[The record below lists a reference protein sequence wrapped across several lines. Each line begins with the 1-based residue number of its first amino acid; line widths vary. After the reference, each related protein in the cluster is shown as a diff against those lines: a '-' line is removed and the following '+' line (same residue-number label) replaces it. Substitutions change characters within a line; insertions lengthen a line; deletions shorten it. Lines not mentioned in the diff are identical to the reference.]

1 MHLAAI
7 EDQIDSAELLLDGKI
22 AVNVKDNLGN
32 SPLNDAQQKGYKDM
46 EALLR
51 KHGGHENAITRAG
64 GGTSISYFSL
74 TIAVPLCEE
83 EFLALNRRD
92 PPSAVRL
99 ESIYV
104 RNRRLCRSRRR

>member
-1 MHLAAI
+1 MNQTEVVKVLLARKAPVNATNKNGETPLHLAAI

-51 KHGGHENAITRAG
+51 KHGGH
-64 GGTSISYFSL
+64 
-74 TIAVPLCEE
+74 
-83 EFLALNRRD
+83 
-92 PPSAVRL
+92 
-99 ESIYV
+99 
-104 RNRRLCRSRRR
+104 